1 MAKNPSGIKEY
12 CRKRLV
18 GLKRKP
24 HMIPLVV
31 LAIAFIYYSFNLSQV
46 SNTTALIN
54 GPHMGLTEFGTM
66 VCFMNAF
73 PHRKKVNIPMLVLML
88 LMVGALIFFD
98 VYYGGRITAAITREE
113 NRIDPTG
120 KNIFVTNA
128 KNMLNVHMII
138 LIAGL
143 ALTALLPV
151 YKPLLKKIN
160 TNIEIEGSGDM
171 AAIDISQE

>member
-1 MAKNPSGIKEY
+1 MAKNPTGIKEY

-66 VCFMNAF
+66 LPGVLHERF
-73 PHRKKVNIPMLVLML
+73 PAPEKGEHSDA
-88 LMVGALIFFD
+88 GAD
-98 VYYGGRITAAITREE
+98 AADGGRA
-113 NRIDPTG
+113 D
-120 KNIFVTNA
+120 
-128 KNMLNVHMII
+128 
-138 LIAGL
+138 
-143 ALTALLPV
+143 LL
-151 YKPLLKKIN
+151 
-160 TNIEIEGSGDM
+160 
-171 AAIDISQE
+171 